1 MLILCDC
8 DCLASGLG
16 APSGSV
22 RCGLSYKG
30 DLAELSQSTA
40 MSEARPEAIG
50 DPRPDPGVHQ
60 HRNGGIRDSPER
72 GRGSLTRSQGAQSMD
87 SLDERE
93 PRSKLLGKWHR
104 NAH

>member
-1 MLILCDC
+1 
-8 DCLASGLG
+8 
-16 APSGSV
+16 
-22 RCGLSYKG
+22 
-30 DLAELSQSTA
+30 
-40 MSEARPEAIG
+40 MSEAIG

-60 HRNGGIRDSPER
+60 HRNGEIRDRDSPER